1 MADLTTSTDVDAF
14 MQAADKAGMR
24 TAMDLGTVA
33 TQTAPSGTSILK
45 GNGSGGFSNASSGTD
60 YAPATSGTAILKGS
74 GTGGF
79 SNASAG
85 TDYAPAT
92 SGSAILKGNG
102 SGGFSNAS
110 SGTDYAPATSGS
122 AILKGNGSGGFSS
135 ASSGTD
141 YAPATSGTA
150 LLKGDGSGGFS
161 SASSGSDYAPA
172 TSGTALLKGNGSGGF
187 SSASSGT
194 DYAPATSGSAI
205 LKGNGSG
212 GFSNASSGTDYVAPG
227 AATSSGLTMATARL
241 LGRTTASSGALEEIS
256 IGAGLSLSAGSLSAT
271 GSSGGKILQVVQA
284 TKTDTA
290 SVTGTTFGSVFTAS
304 ITPSSATSQVL
315 VMASLSI
322 GVTASNFIMLRLT
335 KAGSS
340 LLLGDAASSR
350 LRVTTQSNSVSNGA
364 MSSVS
369 ISYLDSPASTSSQ
382 TYAIEI
388 ASHTTGAVYLNR
400 SGADTDTAAFAR
412 GSSTI
417 ILMEVAA

>member
-102 SGGFSNAS
+102 SGGFSNAA

-172 TSGTALLKGNGSGGF
+172 TSGTAILKGNGTGGF

-241 LGRTTASSGALEEIS
+241 LGRTTASTGALEEIS
-256 IGAGLSLSAGSLSAT
+256 IGSGLSLSGGSLSST
-271 GSSGGKILQVVQA
+271 VTGGKIIQVVQA
-284 TKTDTA
+284 TLTTTA
-290 SVTGTTFGSVFTAS
+290 NVTGTTFGSVFTAS
-304 ITPSSATSQVL
+304 ITPSVNTSKVL
-315 VMASLSI
+315 VMAFLSI
-322 GVTASNFIMLRLT
+322 GGATSNFVNVRLT
-335 KAGSS
+335 KSGTT
-340 LLLGDAASSR
+340 LIQGDAAGSR
-350 LRVTTQSNSVSNGA
+350 TRVTTQTTPSNVGTMTSAVIN
-364 MSSVS
+364 
-369 ISYLDSPASTSSQ
+369 YLDSPASTSAL

-388 ASHTTGAVYLNR
+388 ASHSTGAVYLNR
-400 SGADTDTAAFAR
+400 SGTDTDGVTFSR
-412 GSSTI
+412 GASTI